1 MAISCMW
8 AWMIPH
14 FYIEFTEYRLALE
27 KVSLAWNSGCG
38 EREREN
44 ANDSNPYNKN
54 SYNSSSILSP
64 REKANRA
71 TVEGVFWA
79 IGIIGVVYIG
89 SALVIGA
96 LTAEP
101 DPSVLTKP
109 DAIAV
114 GVGRM
119 LSSCLLAYFSVEFP
133 RWLGITYA
141 SQKRVECYK
150 QVLLE
155 PSAKSNKE
163 LSFRVCWS
171 FLGHFFILYPF
182 LLTYF
187 CNESFAHVA
196 LSTGVGIAFGF
207 AVVYF
212 LWLGHTKLNYRTR
225 KKMAIVLSLVIALSS
240 AAAFSAG
247 CWYIKEVWQG
257 NDLYSGDYA
266 TATYFVWLAL
276 CLFAHGVYY
285 RLTVRK
291 LAEAKALRAR
301 TVATTA
307 TSSPTTTAST
317 NNIPCEHTVVGDD
330 SEAASSTMRR
340 EEEDDFESSMK
351 GEWRYNSQVFQ
362 PPKSVHC
369 VATGWSNPFASLQ
382 AMMKIGR
389 RPQQQRQQEQEHQE
403 SDDSND
409 DQDNNSQKA
418 SHATISND
426 VGDENLL
433 PEVNLIGINEEKK
446 VDHVALNRQT
456 ATISPKATKKCV
468 RMNIGEAF
476 TTDDTIDR
484 IECCAKMD
492 HHSALAP
499 ARSDIE
505 TQDKRHLG
513 STDKLAS
520 PTTDHINIIVAS
532 ISNVGDDSFS
542 VESIEEREIPTLWAM
557 VKDNS
562 CCRRRKHYQA
572 PRRRGWSRF
581 VTIFKWTLWTLA
593 CSWHLSFVVLSIGA
607 SYQQNKV
614 RGALFGAYEKL
625 YPGNYT
631 TGAMCAWDE
640 ASPNADIRTFDS
652 FQDVMDMGYTII
664 HCGECGYCSNWND
677 LSLQWTTREHLAKK
691 AKDCVTKSI
700 LGSRDEVQQC
710 NEDSIGFTEECA
722 LCWTVDEYCARDNCM
737 FIFLQSVF
745 TNQVNNFDVGPDDIT
760 SATCDEALC
769 GPGFV
774 PCSGATRRRMNIISD
789 IPRPISQQCD
799 VAVEDWSMVF
809 DHP

>member
-150 QVLLE
+150 QILLE

-196 LSTGVGIAFGF
+196 LSTGGEHSIFLHVVDDKLPCLLYVVVLSSSSRFSHFHGLHLFLFLTLKNLLPSILVMALLPAPHKLVGIAFGF

-212 LWLGHTKLNYRTR
+212 VWFGHTKLNYRTR

-403 SDDSND
+403 FDDSND
-409 DQDNNSQKA
+409 DQDNNLQKA

-456 ATISPKATKKCV
+456 PTNSPKATKQCV

-691 AKDCVTKSI
+691 AKD
-700 LGSRDEVQQC
+700 
-710 NEDSIGFTEECA
+710 
-722 LCWTVDEYCARDNCM
+722 W
-737 FIFLQSVF
+737 
-745 TNQVNNFDVGPDDIT
+745 
-760 SATCDEALC
+760 
-769 GPGFV
+769 
-774 PCSGATRRRMNIISD
+774 
-789 IPRPISQQCD
+789 
-799 VAVEDWSMVF
+799 
-809 DHP
+809 